1 MRGAMMTLSR
11 NLLLVATLAC
21 GVAFSQMASATE
33 AAAPLKKAGISLDK
47 ETLKKGLGVFT
58 DVCMGCHSARYLTY
72 RDLMEYPELG
82 LTRAEVDDIRGDAP
96 LNSSMKSAMPASA
109 IKQSYGVA
117 PPDLS
122 VIAKA
127 REGKGDYIYSILTGY
142 AHDPKGRIPDGNYN
156 TYFPGHHIAMPD
168 PLGWLGHD
176 PADEADL
183 KEQAHDVA
191 SFLVFI
197 SDPHQL
203 QRHAIGKWVVGF
215 LVLLTLV
222 FYLLKRAVWKD
233 VKH

>member
-1 MRGAMMTLSR
+1 MQGSVMTVARKLFLVV
-11 NLLLVATLAC
+11 LLAG
-21 GVAFSQMASATE
+21 GVAFSQTASATE

-47 ETLKKGLGVFT
+47 QTLKKGLQVFT

-82 LTRAEVDDIRGDAP
+82 LTRAEVDDIRGDHP
-96 LNSSMKSAMPASA
+96 LNSPMMSMMPASA

-122 VIAKA
+122 IIAKA

-142 AHDPKGRIPDGNYN
+142 AHDPKGRVPDGNYN
-156 TYFPGHHIAMPD
+156 IYFPGHHIAMPD
-168 PLGWLGHD
+168 PLGWLDHD
-176 PADEADL
+176 QADEADL

-215 LVLLTLV
+215 LIVLTIVL
-222 FYLLKRAVWKD
+222 YLLKRAVWKD
-233 VKH
+233 VEH